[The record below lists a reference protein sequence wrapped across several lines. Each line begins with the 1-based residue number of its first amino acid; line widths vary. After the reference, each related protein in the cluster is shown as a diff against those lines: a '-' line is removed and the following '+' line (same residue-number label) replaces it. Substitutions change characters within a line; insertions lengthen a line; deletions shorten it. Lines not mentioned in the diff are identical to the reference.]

1 MLKKFVSSLLAIVL
15 LAGCGS
21 SQSPAASSTCADTAA
36 SLVSELGL
44 SDTTKEVSDRII
56 KGLFF
61 FEDGTITDSS
71 LYIANDKSANMVG
84 VFDTTDM
91 EATKGKIKDYLST
104 LKSQMQSYYPDEV
117 FKIDNAVQEDN
128 GTRII
133 VIVCDDLE
141 KAQTDAENALGK

>member
-1 MLKKFVSSLLAIVL
+1 MLKKFVSSLLVIGL

-21 SQSPAASSTCADTAA
+21 TQSAAASTTCADTAA
-36 SLVSELGL
+36 SLVDELGL
-44 SDTTKEVSDRII
+44 TDTTKEASDRVIT
-56 KGLFF
+56 GLFF
-61 FEDGTITDSS
+61 FEEGTITDSS
-71 LYIANDKSANMVG
+71 LYIANDKSANLVG

-91 EATKGKIKDYLST
+91 DATKSKIKDYLST
-104 LKSQMQSYYPDEV
+104 LKAQMQSYYPDEV

-141 KAQTDAENALGK
+141 AAKTDARKALGL